1 MIRSITTAILTSAAL
16 LAAAGAPAQ
25 TPSTGYVATPAV
37 APAKTTLMTRD
48 TAWNFR
54 DGSFVTTNAPMRDM
68 VACQLVA
75 RNAGLLTGFVANGKA
90 YDAAALDQCNAKAKV
105 AKTVMAKGGTTE
117 PNAN

>member
-25 TPSTGYVATPAV
+25 TPSTGFVATPAV

-48 TAWNFR
+48 TAWSFR
-54 DGSFVTTNAPMRDM
+54 GGSFVTADAPMRDM

-75 RNAGLLTGFVANGKA
+75 RDIGLLTGFVANGKA
-90 YDAAALDQCNAKAKV
+90 YDAASLDKCNSKAKV
-105 AKTVMAKGGTTE
+105 AKTVMAKADAEDAAT
-117 PNAN
+117 N